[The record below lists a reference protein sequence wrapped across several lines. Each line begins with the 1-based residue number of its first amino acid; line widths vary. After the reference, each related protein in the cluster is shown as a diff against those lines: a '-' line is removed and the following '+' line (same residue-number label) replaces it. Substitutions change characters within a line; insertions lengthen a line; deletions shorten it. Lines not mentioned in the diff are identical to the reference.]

1 MRTLS
6 NSEVAS
12 VSGGGG
18 RSARS
23 SCGCYCPPSKGK
35 KIKNNN
41 GFGNG
46 PESGDAPGNSGRN
59 GSPNASDKQNN
70 RGR

>member
-1 MRTLS
+1 MRTLLS
-6 NSEVAS
+6 SELAS

-18 RSARS
+18 RSSRS
-23 SCGCYCPPSKGK
+23 SCGWYCPFSKGRK
-35 KIKNNN
+35 RKNNN

-59 GSPNASDKQNN
+59 GSPNASDKQSN